1 VLLQPKFVLPEF
13 FMHVQFPADDVLS
26 RPVGA
31 GGAGSPSRGECSDSR
46 FSYAVLFDPAKS
58 A

>member
-31 GGAGSPSRGECSDSR
+31 GGAGSPSRGEGSV
-46 FSYAVLFDPAKS
+46 FVVLF
-58 A
+58 